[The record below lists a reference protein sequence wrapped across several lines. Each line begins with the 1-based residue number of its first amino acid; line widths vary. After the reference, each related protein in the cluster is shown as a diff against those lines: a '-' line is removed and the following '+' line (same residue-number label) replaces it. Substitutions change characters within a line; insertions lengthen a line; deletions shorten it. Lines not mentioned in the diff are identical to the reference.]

1 MDSHSNN
8 SFYRARK
15 KKKNTICL
23 FRIGRLS
30 SMNEENKFKP
40 ENFVTISKTEKKQ
53 EEKGKRKRKMKWK
66 KKIAM
71 ESTN

>member
-1 MDSHSNN
+1 
-8 SFYRARK
+8 
-15 KKKNTICL
+15 
-23 FRIGRLS
+23 
-30 SMNEENKFKP
+30 MNEENKFKP